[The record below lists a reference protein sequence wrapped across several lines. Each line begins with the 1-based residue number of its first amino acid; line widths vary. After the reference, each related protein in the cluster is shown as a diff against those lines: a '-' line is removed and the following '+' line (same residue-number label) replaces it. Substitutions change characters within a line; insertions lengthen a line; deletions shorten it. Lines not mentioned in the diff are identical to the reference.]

1 MTVKSSSPS
10 TNWFLHFRSK
20 TKLGKNALLLVMPN
34 KGRLYE
40 PTLKTLSRAE
50 IEIRHAER
58 KYLCETSLP
67 ELKILLARAADIPTY
82 VYHGA
87 ADLGITGLDMVYESQ
102 AELYELLDLKYVPC
116 RLVLAVPTSSEIKAL
131 EDIKKGFRIATEY
144 PNLTRGFF
152 EPKGIQVD
160 IITIHGA
167 AEITPALGLA
177 DGITDL
183 VATGSTLKANE
194 LREVA
199 TILESTTRLFSNKIA
214 FRTKNNLIQRFV
226 DRLKRGQRQ

>member
-1 MTVKSSSPS
+1 MAVKSGSPS
-10 TNWFLHFRSK
+10 TNWFLHFRSR
-20 TKLGKNALLLVMPN
+20 TKLGKNDLLLVMPN

-50 IEIRHAER
+50 IEVRHAER

-116 RLVLAVPTSSEIKAL
+116 RLVLAVPTSSEIKAV
-131 EDIKKGFRIATEY
+131 EDIKKGFRLATEY

-152 EPKGIQVD
+152 EQKGI
-160 IITIHGA
+160 
-167 AEITPALGLA
+167 
-177 DGITDL
+177 
-183 VATGSTLKANE
+183 
-194 LREVA
+194 
-199 TILESTTRLFSNKIA
+199 
-214 FRTKNNLIQRFV
+214 
-226 DRLKRGQRQ
+226 

>member
-1 MTVKSSSPS
+1 MAVKSNSPS

-20 TKLGKNALLLVMPN
+20 MKLGKNDLLLVMPN

-40 PTLKTLSRAE
+40 PTLQTLNRAE
-50 IEIRHAER
+50 IEIRHAKR

-82 VYHGA
+82 IYHGA
-87 ADLGITGLDMVYESQ
+87 ADLGITGLDMVYESR

-116 RLVLAVPTSSEIKAL
+116 RLVFAVPNPSEIRTV
-131 EDIKKGFRIATEY
+131 EEIRKGFRIATEF

-152 EPKGIQVD
+152 EEKGIQVD

-177 DGITDL
+177 DGISDL
-183 VATGSTLKANE
+183 VATGSTLKAND

-199 TILESTTRLFSNKIA
+199 TIL
-214 FRTKNNLIQRFV
+214 
-226 DRLKRGQRQ
+226 

>member
-1 MTVKSSSPS
+1 
-10 TNWFLHFRSK
+10 
-20 TKLGKNALLLVMPN
+20 LGKNELLLVMPN

-40 PTLKTLSRAE
+40 PTLQTLSLAE
-50 IEIRHAER
+50 IEIRHTER

-67 ELKILLARAADIPTY
+67 DLKILLARAADIPTY

-87 ADLGITGLDMVYESQ
+87 ADLGITGLDMVNESR

-116 RLVLAVPTSSEIKAL
+116 RLVLAVPTPSKVKAV

-152 EPKGIQVD
+152 EQEGIQVD

-183 VATGSTLKANE
+183 VATGSTLKAND
-194 LREVA
+194 LREVV
-199 TILESTTRLFSNKIA
+199 TILKSSTRLFSNKIA
-214 FRTKNNLIQRFV
+214 FRTKNNLIQSFV
-226 DRLKRGQRQ
+226 DRMKRGQSR